1 MTNRSYGMKPALQNN
16 GFTPLE
22 VRPTLRKYYG
32 IARFRLAAFARK
44 KTPVSKRLLTGFT
57 LLEMIVAVGVFA
69 VLASLSVGSLLMLT
83 GAQKKAASLQSIQ
96 DNLRFALEA
105 MSKDIRFGD
114 QYYCSNNPED
124 PGFPLPFQLV
134 GPIFPTDCALASG
147 GGKLIAFQAIR
158 EGVSAGGPIVMYRL
172 GGPTIGGL
180 GGGPD
185 SLCIKPCI
193 EKAEGNYDVGG
204 TPEFF
209 PITSKD
215 VDITNLIFYLTGAK
229 GEDFEDTIETRTTVA
244 INAEAQVGAEIS
256 EFFLQTSVSR
266 LQEQRK

>member
-1 MTNRSYGMKPALQNN
+1 MRIKKNN
-16 GFTPLE
+16 
-22 VRPTLRKYYG
+22 
-32 IARFRLAAFARK
+32 
-44 KTPVSKRLLTGFT
+44 SKGFT

-69 VLASLSVGSLLMLT
+69 VLASLSVGSLLMLM

-124 PGFPLPFQLV
+124 TAFPLPFKLV
-134 GPIFPTDCALASG
+134 GPIYPTDCTLASG

-158 EGVSAGGPIVMYRL
+158 EGVTGGGPVVIYRL
-172 GGPTIGGL
+172 GGPTVGGL
-180 GGGPD
+180 GGGPE
-185 SLCIKPCI
+185 SFCTKPCI
-193 EKAEGNYDVGG
+193 EKAEGNYDISG

-215 VDITNLIFYLTGAK
+215 VEIQNLIFYLTGAK
-229 GEDFEDTIETRTTVA
+229 GEDWKDTIEVRTTVA
-244 INAEAQVGAEIS
+244 INAEAEVGSEIS
-256 EFFLQTSVSR
+256 DFFLQTSVSR

>member
-83 GAQKKAASLQSIQ
+83 GAQKKAATLQSIQ

-105 MSKDIRFGD
+105 MSKDARFGD
-114 QYYCSNNPED
+114 QFYCSDDPED
-124 PGFPLPFQLV
+124 PSFPLPFLLTGSPPTAV
-134 GPIFPTDCALASG
+134 PTDCVLG
-147 GGKLIAFQAIR
+147 DGGKLIAFKAIR
-158 EGVSAGGPIVMYRL
+158 EGTSNSPVVIYRL
-172 GGPTIGGL
+172 GGLNVIGLKG
-180 GGGPD
+180 D
-185 SLCIKPCI
+185 SRSASLCEKPCI
-193 EKAEGNYDVGG
+193 ERAEGPYDV
-204 TPEFF
+204 
-209 PITSKD
+209 
-215 VDITNLIFYLTGAK
+215 
-229 GEDFEDTIETRTTVA
+229 
-244 INAEAQVGAEIS
+244 Q
-256 EFFLQTSVSR
+256 
-266 LQEQRK
+266 